1 MTDDEVMEAEIL
13 RLLDLDRVAY
23 DRQRKQ
29 SAKLLGIKVKTLDD
43 LVAAARGKI
52 GAGSLP
58 GQKIEWGDEEPWPD
72 SVDLAGEI
80 DDLLVFLKKMMVM
93 TEAARVAVVLW
104 VVFTHCLECFDHS
117 PRLIIKSAVLRC
129 GKTRLLAILKQLVFH
144 PLEAANISAASVF
157 RVIDWAHPTLLLDE
171 ADTYLPENEALRG
184 VINSGF
190 DREGAKVIRCIEGQ
204 ADLEPRSFST
214 WCPVA
219 IARIGNSAPTIED
232 RSIAA
237 LLERKRPAEKLPR
250 LLKADKARLQ
260 QHRRRLAGWA
270 RDNAVQLQA
279 ADPEIPEALNDRAAD
294 AWRPLLAIADL
305 AGETVGKLAREAAVE
320 LAGANEEQTQ
330 TYVLMALADIRDW
343 LATYDNGHGNV
354 SSEEIATHLAT
365 LEERPWPEYGR
376 SRKPISKAQVSKL
389 LATIKLKSGSV
400 RQGDATPKG
409 YDRKVLDAVIARY
422 FPLSPTT
429 PPPETPHRHNGSQWA
444 ENVEK

>member
-13 RLLDLDRVAY
+13 RLLELDRVAY

-29 SAKLLGIKVKTLDD
+29 SAKRLGIKVKTLDD

-58 GQKIEWGDEEPWPD
+58 GQKIEWGDEESWPD
-72 SVDLAGEI
+72 SVDLADEI
-80 DDLLVFLKKMMVM
+80 ADLLVFLKKMMVM

-232 RSIAA
+232 RAIAA

-250 LLKADKARLQ
+250 LLKADKTRLQ
-260 QHRRRLAGWA
+260 QYRRRLAGWA

-320 LAGANEEQTQ
+320 LVGANEEQTQ

-343 LATYDNGHGNV
+343 LKTHTLDPV
-354 SSEEIATHLAT
+354 SSAEIADHLAT

-376 SRKPISKAQVSKL
+376 SRKPISKAQVSRL
-389 LATIKLKSGSV
+389 FAPIKLISGTV
-400 RQGDATPKG
+400 RRDEETFKG
-409 YDRKVLDAVIARY
+409 YTRKALNAVIARY
-422 FPLSPTT
+422 FSSSPRD
-429 PPPETPHRHNGSQWA
+429 PPAETSQRHNGSQGA
-444 ENVEK
+444 ENAEE